1 MASVAVPEHA
11 LAVLVISR
19 IVGEVLTGL
28 HVAYPRGVLPIP
40 GHSLRQAGI
49 ELDRR
54 RPACLAH
61 QLRAGKGVA
70 AVMSRAILD
79 GLDEA
84 RPHTPSPP
92 NLLHNAKVRQRAVT
106 PRVI

>member
-19 IVGEVLTGL
+19 IVGEVLAGL

-40 GHSLRQAGI
+40 GHGLRQAGI

-54 RPACLAH
+54 RPAGLAH
-61 QLRAGKGVA
+61 QLRAGEGVA
-70 AVMSRAILD
+70 AVMSGT
-79 GLDEA
+79 GLGGLCEA
-84 RPHTPSPP
+84 RPHSPRPP
-92 NLLHNAKVRQRAVT
+92 NPVAHA
-106 PRVI
+106 